1 LAGRR
6 EQCFCKPGQG
16 SFIVFCKNLIDPKAL
31 KGGVVPLRCVLFHEK
46 DDCIAGGLQEM
57 GENALQI
64 PSDQRQMG
72 LSIALYRVISCAEV
86 IVVPTGPKL
95 TAGLQS
101 HADPTNVGKT
111 IA

>member
-1 LAGRR
+1 
-6 EQCFCKPGQG
+6 
-16 SFIVFCKNLIDPKAL
+16 
-31 KGGVVPLRCVLFHEK
+31 
-46 DDCIAGGLQEM
+46 M

>member
-1 LAGRR
+1 
-6 EQCFCKPGQG
+6 
-16 SFIVFCKNLIDPKAL
+16 
-31 KGGVVPLRCVLFHEK
+31 
-46 DDCIAGGLQEM
+46 M
-57 GENALQI
+57 GENALHI

-72 LSIALYRVISCAEV
+72 LGIPAYGAISCTEV
-86 IVVPTGPKL
+86 IIVPTGPKL

>member
-1 LAGRR
+1 
-6 EQCFCKPGQG
+6 
-16 SFIVFCKNLIDPKAL
+16 
-31 KGGVVPLRCVLFHEK
+31 
-46 DDCIAGGLQEM
+46 M

-72 LSIALYRVISCAEV
+72 LGIPTYGAISCTEV